1 MQSIAQYRCN
11 GSTQSILGPAA
22 ISGPTWFTD
31 LPGISLTQAH
41 SSPSATSSAGQ
52 LRVPGSNRL
61 NGQEFHVLASGDF
74 SGAAGGAS
82 SSPVTAQL
90 GVAAN
95 YELLA
100 AAGITNTGSS
110 VITGGNVGSFPTPA
124 ITGFPPG
131 VVTPPN
137 SIDNTDAQAAQAAA
151 LFAYNYYTGLT
162 FTSLS
167 GSSAN
172 LSVLGNGSS
181 ASTYVAGNYSAGS
194 SMDIPTS
201 ITLDAQGNSGAL
213 FIFKAGSTIT
223 LESNASILLVNGAQ
237 AQNVVWLPGSSFT
250 SVAPSVMN
258 GNILANTSITLG
270 GGVLNGRALAG
281 IVTTSGAIT
290 IAGATTATNVG
301 GSASGYVSASIIVA
315 AQTAPVLYTPIYT
328 VLAQASATVP
338 GGSFQPFELDVILNG
353 DSQSG
358 VVQGSFT
365 ASVAEL
371 EVPQTTIL
379 NALNGIS
386 FNPQGG
392 ASPFGLVCGLIW
404 SPGAGSVARLSN
416 FSISA

>member
-1 MQSIAQYRCN
+1 LN
-11 GSTQSILGPAA
+11 AA
-22 ISGPTWFTD
+22 
-31 LPGISLTQAH
+31 
-41 SSPSATSSAGQ
+41 
-52 LRVPGSNRL
+52 
-61 NGQEFHVLASGDF
+61 GDF
-74 SGAAGGAS
+74 FGSAGGAS
-82 SSPVTAQL
+82 GSPVTTQL

-110 VITGGNVGSFPTPA
+110 VITGGNVGSFPTPS

-131 VVTPPN
+131 TVTPPN

-151 LFAYNYYTGLT
+151 IIAYNYYTGLT

-181 ASTYVAGNYSAGS
+181 ASTYTPGNYSAGS

-201 ITLDAQGNSGAL
+201 ITLDAQGNPNAV
-213 FIFKAGSTIT
+213 FVFKAINSTIT

-250 SVAPSVMN
+250 SVFPSTMN

-290 IAGATTATNVG
+290 IAAATTATNVG
-301 GSASGYVSASIIVA
+301 GSSSGYVSLSIIVA
-315 AQTAPVLYTPIYT
+315 AQLSVANVVPQYVTL
-328 VLAQASATVP
+328 ASASITTPTGIV
-338 GGSFQPFELDVILNG
+338 QPFELNLTMLG

-358 VVQGSFT
+358 ILQGSYDYL
-365 ASVAEL
+365 VAEGPAVL
-371 EVPQTTIL
+371 KTPLV
-379 NALNGIS
+379 NALNGIN
-386 FNPQGG
+386 FNPQLGN
-392 ASPFGLVCGLIW
+392 SPFGLVCGLIW

-416 FSISA
+416 FAILA